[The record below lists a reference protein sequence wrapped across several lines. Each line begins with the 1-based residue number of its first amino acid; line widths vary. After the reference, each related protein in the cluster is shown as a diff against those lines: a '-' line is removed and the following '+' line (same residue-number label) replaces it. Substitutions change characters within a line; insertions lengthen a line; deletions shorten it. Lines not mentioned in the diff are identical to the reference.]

1 MSVTRSPLRMTV
13 KSCTVRGNCRDGG
26 CGAPGVPQAV
36 SIASVITAVSEV
48 YRNFMKAIQSNKSG
62 REKAM

>member
-1 MSVTRSPLRMTV
+1 MTV